1 MPRIHYVIANEC
13 DNRLLFDVEI
23 SIKKGRGRAEYELT
37 LLIKPIKY
45 LAIAEQK
52 WKKWRQILSC
62 NFIDFL
68 LLYLNKKRK

>member
-23 SIKKGRGRAEYELT
+23 SIKKGSGRAEYE

-52 WKKWRQILSC
+52 
-62 NFIDFL
+62 
-68 LLYLNKKRK
+68 

>member
-1 MPRIHYVIANEC
+1 MWQQAAVWCRNLDKE
-13 DNRLLFDVEI
+13 RER
-23 SIKKGRGRAEYELT
+23 KGRVWVTDKTNKVG
-37 LLIKPIKY
+37 Y